1 MNNNVTIAPQVVD
14 SHSLYLAWKA
24 SHIGRHSDFVRFM
37 TTPSGERSRF
47 LMAMQITGSLR
58 GSLLFNQVTTPSC
71 PSR

>member
-14 SHSLYLAWKA
+14 SPSLFEVWRE

-47 LMAMQITGSLR
+47 LMTMHVTGSLR
-58 GSLLFNQVTTPSC
+58 GSLLFNQVTTP
-71 PSR
+71 